1 MQQVKEEHP
10 RPNDDGAADDGAA
23 DHGATHEG
31 AAAPAGHTD
40 ESIGRPAEWRE
51 GRYQRDGHSVDRSV
65 EPPPNTDEPRDPL
78 LLFSRL
84 HWCSR
89 RPPFFS

>member
-1 MQQVKEEHP
+1 MEQGKEEHP

-51 GRYQRDGHSVDRSV
+51 GRYQRGGARVDQSVKT
-65 EPPPNTDEPRDPL
+65 PPATSPVNRPKSPPAGQQKPVTLRDYEG
-78 LLFSRL
+78 
-84 HWCSR
+84 
-89 RPPFFS
+89 